1 LADVSRVPLPSRSRS
16 LNSLVAPTLVSMF
29 ERFTERARQ
38 VVVLAQEEARIL
50 KHNYIGTEH
59 ILLGLLSEEEGIA
72 AYVLGGLRLNAEDVR
87 SRVVAIVGSGT
98 EVTSGQLPFTPRAK
112 KVLELALREALLLSH
127 NYIGPEHILLGL
139 VRENNGVAARIL
151 LDVGADAETVRN
163 EVIHTLAG
171 GPSAG
176 PGPSLGRIGLSDAL
190 LDGAG
195 SPLRNLVDQLESRL
209 GRPADAGDLLLLLAS
224 VPEGISQRALTALGI
239 DLNAL
244 TQAIEQARLGSGR
257 SALLPPPDVLEQCE
271 QVRAERLAAI
281 KAQDY
286 PQAAELRERERE
298 LLASALEPVEQRQE
312 TFLVDL
318 WGRLEHGRP

>member
-1 LADVSRVPLPSRSRS
+1 
-16 LNSLVAPTLVSMF
+16 
-29 ERFTERARQ
+29 
-38 VVVLAQEEARIL
+38 
-50 KHNYIGTEH
+50 
-59 ILLGLLSEEEGIA
+59 
-72 AYVLGGLRLNAEDVR
+72 
-87 SRVVAIVGSGT
+87 
-98 EVTSGQLPFTPRAK
+98 
-112 KVLELALREALLLSH
+112 
-127 NYIGPEHILLGL
+127 

-151 LDVGADAETVRN
+151 LDVGADSETVRN

-195 SPLRNLVDQLESRL
+195 APLRKLVDQLESRL
-209 GRPADAGDLLLLLAS
+209 GRPADAGDLLLLLAA

-244 TQAIEQARLGSGR
+244 AQAIEQARLGARR
-257 SALLPPPDVLEQCE
+257 SALLPPPDVLAQCE
-271 QVRAERLAAI
+271 QVRAGRLAAI

-298 LLASALEPVEQRQE
+298 RELLASALAPVEQRQE
-312 TFLVDL
+312 TFLADL
-318 WGRLEHGRP
+318 WGRLEHGSP

>member
-1 LADVSRVPLPSRSRS
+1 METTREYEVILSLEAEGGYSVFVPDLPSVATQGETREEALSMAKKAIEGYLEETVRPSPDEALERHSRAPKSGS
-16 LNSLVAPTLVSMF
+16 LDSLVAPTLVSMF

-50 KHNYIGTEH
+50 KHNYIGT
-59 ILLGLLSEEEGIA
+59 
-72 AYVLGGLRLNAEDVR
+72 
-87 SRVVAIVGSGT
+87 
-98 EVTSGQLPFTPRAK
+98 
-112 KVLELALREALLLSH
+112 
-127 NYIGPEHILLGL
+127 EHILLGL

-195 SPLRNLVDQLESRL
+195 APLRNLVDQLESRL

-224 VPEGISQRALTALGI
+224 VPEGISQRALTALVI
-239 DLNAL
+239 DLDAL
-244 TQAIEQARLGSGR
+244 AQAIEQARLGSGR
-257 SALLPPPDVLEQCE
+257 SALLPPPDVLAQCE

-312 TFLVDL
+312 TFLANL
-318 WGRLEHGRP
+318 WGG